1 MHPIFDIP
9 PAETDL
15 LQAYEHLKQ
24 ASPRLRQRD
33 AAAALNCSEA
43 ELVDAQ
49 VNCRRLR
56 LNSNFPRLIEQ
67 LHRLGYIMT
76 LTRNEAVVHER
87 KGCYPATSVRPPVG
101 LVIADDRRVDLRILL
116 NHWHFGFAVA
126 EARQDRILF
135 SLQFYDARGQ
145 AIQKI
150 YLQPESNF
158 DAYIE
163 LVNAFR
169 HQDQQSPL
177 AIISDA
183 DQPSYKSD
191 AQVDIQ
197 QLCQDW
203 ANMTDVHQF
212 FGMLRKHEI
221 SRQQAFRLVG
231 ERWAQAFAPD
241 RVQQLLEQAASGE
254 TPIMCFVGSR
264 GNIQI
269 HSGPVQRIQ
278 VLDQWLNVLDPEFNL
293 HMDMDRIASAWLV
306 RKPTCDGIITSI
318 ELYLDNGDTAA
329 QFFGVR
335 QEGQPENPEWRQ
347 LAESMLNPERV
358 CA

>member
-9 PAETDL
+9 PAKTDL
-15 LQAYEHLKQ
+15 LQACERLKQ
-24 ASPRLRQRD
+24 ESPQLRQRD
-33 AAAALNCSEA
+33 VAAALNCSEA

-49 VNCRRLR
+49 IHCRRLR
-56 LNSNFPRLIEQ
+56 LSTDFPRLIEQ
-67 LHRLGYIMT
+67 LHKLGHIMT
-76 LTRNEAVVHER
+76 LTRNDAVVHER

-135 SLQFYDARGQ
+135 SLQFYDAQGQ

-150 YLQPESNF
+150 FLQPESHF

-163 LVNAFR
+163 LVTAFR
-169 HQDQQSPL
+169 HPDQSTPL
-177 AIISDA
+177 EIASA
-183 DQPSYKSD
+183 VDQPARKSD

-203 ANMTDVHQF
+203 ADMTDVHQF

-241 RVQQLLEQAASGE
+241 RVQQLLEQAAARG
-254 TPIMCFVGSR
+254 TPIMCFVGNR

-269 HSGPVQRIQ
+269 HSGPVQRIK
-278 VLDQWLNVLDPEFNL
+278 VLNQWLNVLDPEFNL
-293 HMDMDRIASAWLV
+293 HMDMDRIAYAWLV